1 MYYKPVTER
10 LYTRTKSAGRWETME
25 KDTYD
30 RKAAGRR
37 IREKRR
43 QLGITMK
50 EAAEKLG
57 RVPTY
62 YADIERGNCGMSV
75 ETMIAISRLYH
86 MSLDY
91 LILGKEESLENKE
104 RETLP
109 AEETEALYQLL
120 NNVSKRERMYAAKV
134 LRTFLIACSDVGLK
148 EEEKELQMESDGL

>member
-1 MYYKPVTER
+1 
-10 LYTRTKSAGRWETME
+10 ME

-30 RKAAGRR
+30 RKAAGIR

-91 LILGKEESLENKE
+91 LILGKEGNQAGAEKDVS
-104 RETLP
+104 RT
-109 AEETEALYQLL
+109 EETEAVYQLL

-148 EEEKELQMESDGL
+148 EEEAQRDSDR

>member
-1 MYYKPVTER
+1 
-10 LYTRTKSAGRWETME
+10 ME

-30 RKAAGRR
+30 RKAAGIR

-91 LILGKEESLENKE
+91 LILGKEENQPGAEKDVS
-104 RETLP
+104 RT
-109 AEETEALYQLL
+109 EETEAVYQLL

-148 EEEKELQMESDGL
+148 EEETPGDGDRYQK

>member
-1 MYYKPVTER
+1 
-10 LYTRTKSAGRWETME
+10 ME

-30 RKAAGRR
+30 RKAAGIR

-91 LILGKEESLENKE
+91 LILGKEGNQPGAEKDVS
-104 RETLP
+104 RT
-109 AEETEALYQLL
+109 EETEAVYQLL

-148 EEEKELQMESDGL
+148 EEEAPGNGGRYQK

>member
-1 MYYKPVTER
+1 
-10 LYTRTKSAGRWETME
+10 ME

-30 RKAAGRR
+30 RKAAGIR

-62 YADIERGNCGMSV
+62 DADIERGNCGMSV

-91 LILGKEESLENKE
+91 LILGKEGNQPGAEKDVS
-104 RETLP
+104 RT
-109 AEETEALYQLL
+109 EETEAVYQLL

-134 LRTFLIACSDVGLK
+134 LRTFLIACSDVGVK
-148 EEEKELQMESDGL
+148 DRELHNDSNSRK